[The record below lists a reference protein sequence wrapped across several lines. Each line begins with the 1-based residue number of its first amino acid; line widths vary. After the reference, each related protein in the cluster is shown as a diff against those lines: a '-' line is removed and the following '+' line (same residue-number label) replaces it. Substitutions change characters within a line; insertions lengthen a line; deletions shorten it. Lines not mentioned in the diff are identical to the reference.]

1 MVLSQ
6 QKRRMLSRLRTGKS
20 RKKEGLVLVEGVRA
34 VKQVLDAGAEVRFV
48 VKSDRIESTNAG
60 HDLVECIAKTDLNTI
75 SVTDEELAVI
85 ADTEHPQGILLVCEE
100 QRTKLSDVLEIGGCY
115 LVLDG
120 VQDPGN
126 VGTLI
131 RAAAAFSID
140 AVITLDGT
148 ADIWAPKTVRASA
161 GTIFQLSIVHAVGEE
176 AIRGINK
183 VRVPILVA
191 DPRAE
196 SSIEKPDNRG
206 FALVVGNEG
215 VGPRQAILDAAE
227 HIVKIPISDQINS
240 LNVAV
245 AGAILLYELTKT
257 DD

>member
-1 MVLSQ
+1 
-6 QKRRMLSRLRTGKS
+6 MLSRLRTGKA

-34 VKQVLDAGAEVRFV
+34 VTQVLDAGAEVRFV
-48 VKSDRIESTNAG
+48 VRSDRIESTNAG
-60 HDLVECIAKTDLNTI
+60 LDLVERIVQADLNTI
-75 SVTDEELAVI
+75 RVTDQELAVV
-85 ADTEHPQGILLVCEE
+85 ADTEHPQGVLLVCEE
-100 QRTKLSDVLEIGGCY
+100 QQVRLSDVLQIAGCY

-140 AVITLDGT
+140 GVITLEGT
-148 ADIWAPKTVRASA
+148 ADIWAPKPVRASA
-161 GTIFQLSIVHAVGEE
+161 GTIFQLPIVHAVGEE
-176 AIRGINK
+176 AIQGIT
-183 VRVPILVA
+183 RVGMPILVA
-191 DPRAE
+191 DPAAE
-196 SSIEKPDNRG
+196 NMIAKPDHRG

-227 HIVKIPISDQINS
+227 HLVKVPISEQINS
-240 LNVAV
+240 LNVGV
-245 AGAILLYELTKT
+245 AGAILMYELTKK